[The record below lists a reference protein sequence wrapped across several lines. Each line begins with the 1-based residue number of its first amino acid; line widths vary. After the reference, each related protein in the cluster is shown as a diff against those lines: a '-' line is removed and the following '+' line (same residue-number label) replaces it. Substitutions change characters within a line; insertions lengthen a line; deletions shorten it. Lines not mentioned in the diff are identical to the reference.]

1 MGNHVFISYSR
12 KDQTYTRN
20 LADDLRKRGFDV
32 WLNDRIDFGDRWW
45 RTIVRAIR
53 ACAAFVVVM
62 TPESEKSERV
72 EREVH
77 LALRERR
84 CK

>member
-1 MGNHVFISYSR
+1 
-12 KDQTYTRN
+12 
-20 LADDLRKRGFDV
+20 LRKRGFDV
-32 WLNDRIDFGDRWW
+32 WLDDRIDFGNRWW

-62 TPESEKSERV
+62 TPDSEESEWV

-77 LALRERR
+77 LALRDERR